1 MLLDIA
7 IAAILSARYNMDAF
21 SRLDLFPPYPR
32 MEQANKA
39 RDKAKKVLYKDL
51 RCTAWLSKYD
61 VDVYRLHTILDQAKF
76 IDGWKT
82 KMPVNWIGTF
92 HNMPDQQFNE
102 MLAGMGVRPSMVQG
116 RYGGHLLMLVY
127 RPDGLRPE
135 HVIHEALH
143 YYYGEDDVQLAGR
156 LGVEITSTDTTAIS
170 KEIAA
175 HCDVR

>member
-1 MLLDIA
+1 MILEIA
-7 IAAILSARYNMDAF
+7 IMAMMSAKWNIDPF

-51 RCTAWLSKYD
+51 RCTVWLSKYD

-92 HNMPDQQFNE
+92 HNMPDQAFNDALAE
-102 MLAGMGVRPSMVQG
+102 MNVRPAMIQG
-116 RYGGHLLMLVY
+116 RYGGHLLILVY
-127 RPDGLRPE
+127 QDIGLKPE
-135 HVIHEALH
+135 HVVHEALH
-143 YYYGEDDVQLAGR
+143 YYYGDDDVMLAGR

-170 KEIAA
+170 KEVAK
-175 HCDVR
+175 HCKF